1 LGKQIAVANE
11 LRFWQS
17 DGGNEYRFNTRPK
30 GGQMLTTWEDVLIA
44 VLIVLCSLLFKVA
57 VDRLW
62 TREHRRTHNDLIG
75 WQLSIL
81 GTTYAVIV
89 GFMLYTVWTNFGLAE
104 VNADSEAN
112 ALVNVYRLADGLPA
126 SQRDEVK
133 QAARKYADV
142 VLSQDWPQM
151 ARGDEGPLASHDYD
165 RKMWQILMTVKA
177 ASPTEITA
185 EDHALYEL
193 SAVAEHRRLR
203 QLQSIS
209 RLPGVLWFVLVC
221 GGALTIMSSCM
232 FGSESSWLHGMQV
245 FAFSLL
251 LALALVA
258 IADIDRPYQGSVH
271 VANTAF
277 KRAQANMAE
286 Q

>member
-1 LGKQIAVANE
+1 
-11 LRFWQS
+11 
-17 DGGNEYRFNTRPK
+17 
-30 GGQMLTTWEDVLIA
+30 MLTTWEDIFIVVL
-44 VLIVLCSLLFKVA
+44 VVLCSLLFKA
-57 VDRLW
+57 ALDRLW
-62 TREHRRTHNDLIG
+62 TREYRRTHNDLIG

-112 ALVNVYRLADGLPA
+112 ALVNVFRLADGLPA
-126 SQRDEVK
+126 SQREQLK
-133 QAARKYADV
+133 EAARKYADI
-142 VLSQDWPQM
+142 VLDSDWPQM
-151 ARGDEGPLASHDYD
+151 AQGFEGSLASHQAD
-165 RKMWQILMTVKA
+165 RQMWQILTSVKA

-193 SAVAEHRRLR
+193 SSVAEHRRIR
-203 QLQSIS
+203 QLQSVS
-209 RLPGVLWFVLVC
+209 RLPGVLWFVLIV

-232 FGSESSWLHGMQV
+232 FGSESSWLHSMQV

-258 IADIDRPYQGSVH
+258 IGDIDRPYQGSVH

-277 KRAQANMAE
+277 KRAQMNMATE
-286 Q
+286 

>member
-1 LGKQIAVANE
+1 
-11 LRFWQS
+11 
-17 DGGNEYRFNTRPK
+17 
-30 GGQMLTTWEDVLIA
+30 MLNMWDDIVIVVLI
-44 VLIVLCSLLFKVA
+44 LLCSLLFKMA
-57 VDRLW
+57 VDRFW

-112 ALVNVYRLADGLPA
+112 ALVNVYRLADGLPEP
-126 SQRDEVK
+126 QRDQLK
-133 QAARKYADV
+133 QGARGYGDA
-142 VLSQDWPQM
+142 VLNQDWPQM
-151 ARGDEGPLASHDYD
+151 ARGYEGALASHDAD
-165 RKMWQILMTVKA
+165 RNLWQILMSVKA

-193 SAVAEHRRLR
+193 SALAEHRRIR
-203 QLQSIS
+203 QLQSVS
-209 RLPGVLWFVLVC
+209 RLPRVLWFVLIC

-232 FGSESSWLHGMQV
+232 FGSESSWLHGLQV

-251 LALALVA
+251 LALSLVA
-258 IADIDRPYQGSVH
+258 IGDIDRPYQGSVH
-271 VANTAF
+271 VKDTAF
-277 KRAQANMAE
+277 RRAQLNMSD

>member
-1 LGKQIAVANE
+1 
-11 LRFWQS
+11 
-17 DGGNEYRFNTRPK
+17 
-30 GGQMLTTWEDVLIA
+30 MLNTWEDL
-44 VLIVLCSLLFKVA
+44 LIVLLIVACSLLFKMV

-62 TREHRRTHNDLIG
+62 TRDLRRLHNDLIG

-126 SQRDEVK
+126 SQRDQLKE
-133 QAARKYADV
+133 AARAYADA
-142 VLSQDWPQM
+142 VLNHDWPEM
-151 ARGDEGPLASHDYD
+151 ARGYEGTLASHNADQ
-165 RKMWQILMTVKA
+165 KMWEILMTVKA

-193 SAVAEHRRLR
+193 SAMAEHRRIR
-203 QLQSIS
+203 QLQSVS
-209 RLPGVLWFVLVC
+209 RLPGVLWFVLIC

-232 FGSESSWLHGMQV
+232 FGSESSWLHGTQV

-258 IADIDRPYQGSVH
+258 IGDIDRPYQGSVH
-271 VANTAF
+271 VKDTAF
-277 KRAQANMAE
+277 QRAKTNMNE